1 MVESFYKR
9 YKMREWPYN
18 RDSYVKNPQM
28 WIKHY
33 IEVFEYQKTQRMKN
47 PLYRLKLALY
57 KLKRRIL
64 K

>member
-1 MVESFYKR
+1 MK
-9 YKMREWPYN
+9 EWNYN
-18 RDSYVKNPQM
+18 RDSYVKNPRM

-33 IEVFEYQKTQRMKN
+33 IEVFEYQKAQRMKN